1 MQKEIALEDY
11 TRQIAEYKQLLADL
25 KKENI
30 SLAEAEAKASQQLH
44 STEDENIE
52 LAEEIKVLAIQIVT
66 EEELGLLME

>member
-1 MQKEIALEDY
+1 MQKEIALEEY

-30 SLAEAEAKASQQLH
+30 SLAEAEEKASQQLH